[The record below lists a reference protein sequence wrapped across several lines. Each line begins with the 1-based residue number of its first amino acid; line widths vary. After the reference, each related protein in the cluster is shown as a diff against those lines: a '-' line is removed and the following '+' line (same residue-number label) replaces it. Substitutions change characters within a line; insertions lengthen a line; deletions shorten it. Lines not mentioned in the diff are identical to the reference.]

1 MQNHHVANRL
11 YIFIYIHMFAMGWY
25 HKQQPTQ
32 AMDYNRKFHWLMA
45 HPMLGESLAEPVL
58 DGLPHDDVIHLNLT
72 QFPHCCPG
80 GTDHCGSA
88 SFILE
93 AVVSYNVELK
103 NFFKEFLS
111 QLTAKP
117 MKWLS
122 QETARLWIITWCSW
136 GKHRSEGCLFH
147 LLWNLCRSGP
157 CLHDPMHPIHRLAE
171 EGFPADSC
179 GRRRCTERS
188 WRGCDAGLQA
198 KGGAPFIAR
207 SEELWGQACW
217 EELGFFLEQRL
228 E

>member
-1 MQNHHVANRL
+1 
-11 YIFIYIHMFAMGWY
+11 MFAMGWY

-93 AVVSYNVELK
+93 AVVSYSVELK
-103 NFFKEFLS
+103 NFFKEFLK

-117 MKWLS
+117 MEWLS

-136 GKHRSEGCLFH
+136 GKHRSEGCLFLLLWH
-147 LLWNLCRSGP
+147 LLRCGAVI
-157 CLHDPMHPIHRLAE
+157 HDQHRPIRRLAQSC
-171 EGFPADSC
+171 FKASRSC
-179 GRRRCTERS
+179 GLNSCSDRS
-188 WRGCDAGLQA
+188 ADGCDAGLLA
-198 KGGAPFIAR
+198 KTLSMPFMWR
-207 SEELWGQACW
+207 SQEIWKQACR
-217 EELGFFLEQRL
+217 EQLGFELQEWGERV